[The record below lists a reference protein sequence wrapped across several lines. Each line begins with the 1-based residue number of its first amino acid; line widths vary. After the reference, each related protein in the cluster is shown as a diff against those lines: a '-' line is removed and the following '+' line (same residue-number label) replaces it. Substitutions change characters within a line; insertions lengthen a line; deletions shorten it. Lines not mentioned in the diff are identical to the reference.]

1 MDEQREPIR
10 LEDFVTD
17 EDCRELHAIAAKVIA
32 ECAGL
37 RHTRLAG
44 EFHEVE

>member
-1 MDEQREPIR
+1 MDEHREPIR

-17 EDCRELHAIAAKVIA
+17 EDRRELLAIAAKVIA
-32 ECAGL
+32 ECAAF